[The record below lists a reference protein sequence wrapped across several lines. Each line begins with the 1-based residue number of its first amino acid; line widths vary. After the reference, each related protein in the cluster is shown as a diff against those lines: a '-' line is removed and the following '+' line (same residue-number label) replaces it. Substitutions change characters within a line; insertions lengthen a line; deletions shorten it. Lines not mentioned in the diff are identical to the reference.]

1 MTELP
6 DKLPFGLSWNQLY
19 AVLLIAHVLV
29 VTGFLIFSKYF
40 T

>member
-6 DKLPFGLSWNQLY
+6 DKLPFGLNWNQLY

-29 VTGFLIFSKYF
+29 IIGFLIFSKYF